1 MRFFLFTGPDSLPRL
16 ALAVCLALGP
26 LVFPITEANAETFL
40 MAPLSQLAQASTNP
54 VDPAASDVDTLL
66 DALALAQDGPS
77 ADALAAQI
85 QRGWNQ
91 SGSAAV
97 DLLMQRA
104 TLAMSSRNLALALD
118 LLDTVVV
125 LSPDFAEGWNRRAT
139 VHFMRDDFAH
149 SIADVEQ
156 VLRLEPRHF
165 GALSGLGRMLET
177 MGQDRQA
184 ALFLGEALRVHPFLG
199 GTRER
204 LEAIERRLQG
214 API

>member
-177 MGQDRQA
+177 TGQDRQA